1 MLEMN
6 VNAAVFVP
14 GQPPPPPPQPQ
25 QPPPPP
31 QPPPP
36 QPPQPQPQPTS
47 QLAAALAASEA
58 GRSRLLAL
66 QRPEPEPEPE
76 PEPAPEPEP
85 EPEPQPD
92 AWDDAD
98 DIAAARVLP
107 LDGDERSPRQRQPS
121 NILADFRVLHVV
133 GRGGFGKVPRT
144 CAPSPRIVVPVR
156 PGQGNAERVER
167 ALCR

>member
-14 GQPPPPPPQPQ
+14 GQPPPP
-25 QPPPPP
+25 
-31 QPPPP
+31 
-36 QPPQPQPQPTS
+36 PPQPQPQPTS

-66 QRPEPEPEPE
+66 QRPEPEPE

>member
-1 MLEMN
+1 M
-6 VNAAVFVP
+6 VP
-14 GQPPPPPPQPQ
+14 RLDAIR
-25 QPPPPP
+25 
-31 QPPPP
+31 
-36 QPPQPQPQPTS
+36 TS
-47 QLAAALAASEA
+47 NGVGPFRDEALDEVLMVSS
-58 GRSRLLAL
+58 SRDD
-66 QRPEPEPEPE
+66 
-76 PEPAPEPEP
+76 
-85 EPEPQPD
+85 D